1 MDSMSCLRGMFLLKS
16 VCASEVELFIVSQ
29 HFAAAPFANGN
40 CSEKTFS
47 WRNIGF
53 SVWPVPFHVSI
64 LTFNLRHLQEALALS
79 VQVNILCL

>member
-1 MDSMSCLRGMFLLKS
+1 MSERNVSLKS

-53 SVWPVPFHVSI
+53 SVWPVPFHESI
-64 LTFNLRHLQEALALS
+64 HPYIQFASFAGSPGTN
-79 VQVNILCL
+79 CPG

>member
-40 CSEKTFS
+40 CSEKSYS

-53 SVWPVPFHVSI
+53 SVRLVPFHESI
-64 LTFNLRHLQEALALS
+64 LTFHLRH
-79 VQVNILCL
+79 IL